1 MGTFAWMRAKQLEI
15 IVLNDFCWS
24 ASIIPCSD
32 FLQMLE
38 RDIVHL
44 PALKRHWIHK
54 GHAILGHGRHS
65 ISLSKGWVHWSDQ
78 HSNDVSLLAMLS
90 LLEANSRKG
99 SSMSHSLSEMFWE
112 TYYRY
117 QMKPPHIFLSPLPPL
132 RNWPTGHD
140 GFSTVLHKKC
150 FFFLTRGRLFNNKLN
165 TKLWWKVIFSKSL
178 RQYFSYEEKS

>member
-1 MGTFAWMRAKQLEI
+1 MGTFAWMRAKQSDI
-15 IVLNDFCWS
+15 IVLNDFRWS

-32 FLQMLE
+32 FQQMLE

-44 PALKRHWIHK
+44 PAPKRHWIHK

-65 ISLSKGWVHWSDQ
+65 ISLSKGCVHWSDQ
-78 HSNDVSLLAMLS
+78 HSNDVSLLAILS

-117 QMKPPHIFLSPLPPL
+117 QMKPPHIFLSFLLFWNSIRGALWTWTICIFWQFPDSLMAWL
-132 RNWPTGHD
+132 
-140 GFSTVLHKKC
+140 S
-150 FFFLTRGRLFNNKLN
+150 FFA
-165 TKLWWKVIFSKSL
+165 IA
-178 RQYFSYEEKS
+178 EP